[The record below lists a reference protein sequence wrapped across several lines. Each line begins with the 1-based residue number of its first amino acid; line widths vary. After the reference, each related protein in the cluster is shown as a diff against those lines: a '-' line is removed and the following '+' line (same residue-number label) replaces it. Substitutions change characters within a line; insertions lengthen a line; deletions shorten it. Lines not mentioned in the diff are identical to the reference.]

1 MHFHTANHHHYHHH
15 HRISTI
21 PLDVDSNHTIYPCD
35 PPSRTATDINTKNNA
50 TTMAGDIEFERGDG
64 SSSSSRSRSSGSSH
78 ITSSRSNSPPRPPLP
93 LPAELSLM
101 ILSFT
106 PLEDLK
112 SFSLCSKSCRELCL
126 PVLFRGIGVS
136 HVSITAF
143 EDGGSLCHLR
153 SSVRY
158 INLTVPKDTP
168 FSHLVYKY
176 KKYTHFLRLF
186 PHLSALR
193 LALYTSR
200 ATQYLLFLAIFST
213 ISTYSFY
220 TNLKALYLECLVD
233 LEDLE
238 EDDEDGTTSGEYNV
252 DDYVLFRKCG
262 EWEFLSSPA
271 ILNGFNEFDKEGEA
285 ATTTVDCEAF
295 ARRLRKCGG
304 VNIEKGIR
312 YPPSLEEIYF
322 TTPLAFR
329 FRRGSKDYKP
339 GFPEML
345 VLNCCTN
352 STSPSHLNSNY
363 KTNGEYSGDG
373 GQKGTLKRLE
383 IFAACLYTP
392 RFSPS
397 RLQTYLDHHNN
408 NNNQASIPGD
418 VIIYPNVTRLR
429 FDVAGFQNRNL
440 REIRIRF
447 PNLEELFIAVW
458 EEGSDES
465 VMPQYETGKVVY
477 KAIVEMKKLKRI
489 GLPWPVRAES
499 GKVTVKHLERSVEW
513 WKERGAVVGS
523 MGGLESV
530 EFVRKVKDKKEEY
543 AGCKITRRTV
553 NGHEEGWE
561 YDWDVGKRPLPRF
574 KDAPTL
580 WALEAFEGWQDDMGA
595 NSEDEEE
602 DEENANGQENGNA
615 NGNNR
620 SLNVV
625 TEGGDSEY
633 ESDYDIWAEDDSE
646 YMNE

>member
-1 MHFHTANHHHYHHH
+1 MHFQTNNHHFYH
-15 HRISTI
+15 RTSISI
-21 PLDVDSNHTIYPCD
+21 PLDPNHIYPCE
-35 PPSRTATDINTKNNA
+35 PPSRAANNINNKNNA
-50 TTMAGDIEFERGDG
+50 TTIMAGSINVERD
-64 SSSSSRSRSSGSSH
+64 SSGSG
-78 ITSSRSNSPPRPPLP
+78 SRSIYIRSSTPPRPQQPQLQQRPPLP

-112 SFSLCSKSCRELCL
+112 SFSLCSKSCRALCL

-136 HVSITAF
+136 HVSIAAF

-213 ISTYSFY
+213 ISTYPFY

-271 ILNGFNEFDKEGEA
+271 VLNGFDEGNDT
-285 ATTTVDCEAF
+285 ATATTVDCEAF
-295 ARRLRKCGG
+295 ARRLRKCG
-304 VNIEKGIR
+304 VNMEKGIQ

-352 STSPSHLNSNY
+352 STSTAYSNS
-363 KTNGEYSGDG
+363 KINGEYG
-373 GQKGTLKRLE
+373 GGKRGTLKRLE

-397 RLQTYLDHHNN
+397 RLQTYLDHHH
-408 NNNQASIPGD
+408 QKSTSIPTD
-418 VIIYPNVTRLR
+418 VIIYPHVTRLR

-465 VMPQYETGKVVY
+465 VMPQYESGKVVY
-477 KAIVEMKKLKRI
+477 KAIVEMKRLKRI

-523 MGGLESV
+523 MAGLEMV
-530 EFVRKVKDKKEEY
+530 EFVRKVKDKKEEF
-543 AGCKITRRTV
+543 AGCKIRRRRGGTD
-553 NGHEEGWE
+553 GEGWD
-561 YDWDVGKRPLPRF
+561 YNWDVGKRPLPRF

-595 NSEDEEE
+595 NSEDE
-602 DEENANGQENGNA
+602 DEEENNTNGQENGS
-615 NGNNR
+615 NGSNGR
-620 SLNVV
+620 LVSSNVV

-633 ESDYDIWAEDDSE
+633 ESDYDIWAEDDTE
-646 YMNE
+646 HMNE